1 MEVDSLCRNSGDVL
15 LEPPLENVCCPPEAV
30 KETRWTFPGTFN
42 TTDGLMLEMVHALLE
57 NRVLVSWLL
66 PPRLAGDSA
75 PPQPLYRSTLV
86 CNDDGGVYLE
96 EWISGS
102 DLDSSALIFMC
113 CCSLAWF
120 GSNKDFLKS
129 LTGTN
134 LVKLKIKT
142 TRDRFDLHIIKI

>member
-1 MEVDSLCRNSGDVL
+1 MEEDSLCRNSGDVL

-42 TTDGLMLEMVHALLE
+42 TTDGSLGMVHALLE

-66 PPRLAGDSA
+66 PPRLGALA
-75 PPQPLYRSTLV
+75 PPKPLNRSTLV